1 MKTIKIKQEKYLF
14 IKFRKSLL
22 KRKLITKI
30 MLNGVNKN
38 YRNSVKKNLLKIK
51 FLSYF
56 KLELKKLGF

>member
-1 MKTIKIKQEKYLF
+1 MKTIKIKQEKYLY

-38 YRNSVKKNLLKIK
+38 YRNSVKKILLKIK

>member
-1 MKTIKIKQEKYLF
+1 MKTIKIKQEKYLY

-51 FLSYF
+51 FFSYF